1 VGRVGGNPTSFFWVG
16 GVKNTTGVFLVGAA
30 ESLIVRVV
38 IGGRTNIYIIGE
50 GLWGPTGGYFWVAQ
64 QRGGAI

>member
-1 VGRVGGNPTSFFWVG
+1 MG